1 MQKNGQNKKV
11 TDFVTSIGFHF
22 GEVFWEFYSKYRKM
36 MCANRNIYKGTC
48 VNKNIEKVNGIWCIY
63 DGISLT
69 FSSTAFCSNSKLFA
83 VCLPA
88 LCLLHMV
95 M

>member
-22 GEVFWEFYSKYRKM
+22 GEVFWELYSKYRKM

-69 FSSTAFCSNSKLFA
+69 FFLRLFVRIVSFLLSVYRLY
-83 VCLPA
+83 VC
-88 LCLLHMV
+88 CI
-95 M
+95 